1 MSFEQQEI
9 LEKEIE
15 DVLFRMMELEVE
27 ENMIEMTKQFAVL
40 LAKVQAANYIDKKL
54 DVLVEPDEMLPE
66 TKALLESLI
75 EVKYRFNRRRKLL
88 THRDIL
94 KIWLR
99 KNVRFKS
106 EFLPTMF

>member
-1 MSFEQQEI
+1 MEEKLVA

-15 DVLFRMMELEVE
+15 DTLFRLMELEVE
-27 ENMIEMTKQFAVL
+27 EEIIEMGQLFAKL
-40 LAKVQAANYIDKKL
+40 LASVQSAGLINFAL
-54 DVLVEPDEMLPE
+54 DVLVEPRECLPE
-66 TKALLESLI
+66 TRVLLESLLD
-75 EVKYRFNRRRKLL
+75 VKKRFQRRRKLL

-106 EFLPTMF
+106 EFLPGMF